1 MGCWAFPMPI
11 AQCHADD
18 DGRDDDGHDDDGHD
32 DDGHDTDDIAVQH
45 YEDQASCHNG
55 SFGKTHYDHHDDD
68 DDQNH
73 EDKTLK
79 SFK

>member
-11 AQCHADD
+11 AQCHADN
-18 DGRDDDGHDDDGHD
+18 DGRDDDGHD
-32 DDGHDTDDIAVQH
+32 TDDVAVQH

-55 SFGKTHYDHHDDD
+55 SFGKTHYDHHDGD

>member
-1 MGCWAFPMPI
+1 MPI

-18 DGRDDDGHDDDGHD
+18 DGRDDDGRDDDGHD
-32 DDGHDTDDIAVQH
+32 DDGHDTDDVVVQH
-45 YEDQASCHNG
+45 YEDQGSCHNG
-55 SFGKTHYDHHDDD
+55 SFGKTHYDHHDGD